1 MIPNGERW
9 YYLAV
14 KNLLA
19 LLKIIKSKYKA
30 EFYCLDCLNSFRTK
44 NKLESYKR
52 VYENEDLCN
61 KIMHSNII
69 IPKIL
74 EFN

>member
-19 LLKIIKSKYKA
+19 LLKIINFKHKA
-30 EFYCLDCLNSFRTK
+30 EFYYLDCLNSFRTK

-52 VYENEDLCN
+52 VYKNEDLCN
-61 KIMHSNII
+61 KIMPSNII

>member
-19 LLKIIKSKYKA
+19 LLKIIKSKHKA

-44 NKLESYKR
+44 SKLESYKR